1 MDTTMNQTNTEVER
15 AVISGS
21 MAETLTG
28 AAALVL
34 AILGLVQIEVHY
46 MIAIGVIALGVAL
59 FFDGI
64 TVGAEYSRIL
74 ARSGNGAG
82 QSLELGGWISTQ
94 IGGGLAAVVLGVLA
108 LLNLN
113 PVMLTAIAMI
123 VLGATV
129 VLNSGVLAWF
139 NALKIDLSGDHE
151 VAKRVAREALTAG
164 IGTEVLVGF
173 AAAVLGILALT
184 GIAPE
189 TLILVA
195 MLGLGAAVL
204 FTGSAVI
211 GKMLTVFAT

>member
-1 MDTTMNQTNTEVER
+1 MDTTFNQANKEMER
-15 AVISGS
+15 AVLSGS
-21 MAETLTG
+21 ITEALTG

-46 MIAIGVIALGVAL
+46 MIAIAAIALGAAL
-59 FFDGI
+59 VFDGI
-64 TVGAEYSRIL
+64 SVGSEYSRIL
-74 ARSGNGAG
+74 ARSGNGAL
-82 QSLELGGWISTQ
+82 QSLELGGWISAQ
-94 IGGGLAAVVLGVLA
+94 IGGGIAAVVLGILA

-113 PVMLTAIAMI
+113 PVMLTAIAVI
-123 VLGATV
+123 VLGATI
-129 VLNSGVLAWF
+129 VLNSGVLTWF
-139 NALKIDLSGDHE
+139 NAIKIGLSRDHE
-151 VAKRVAREALTAG
+151 VAGRVAREALAAG

-173 AAAVLGILALT
+173 AASVLGILALA

-211 GKMLTVFAT
+211 GKMFSVFAT